1 MPGVERPKYTKTSA
15 VSTCFTFLSGGTKC
29 RLIVFFR
36 PGSDRR
42 IILGALVFFNEGS
55 KLAFFQNGM
64 TVAEIMVRFMDI

>member
-1 MPGVERPKYTKTSA
+1 MPGVERPKCTKTSA

-29 RLIVFFR
+29 RLIVFFQ